1 MNEVVEIDFYHID
14 AFEVSVFLPI
24 YNALENIGIRSR
36 PILPDD
42 SISTSSYGYLDIDQ
56 CKKFYRTHKIKYYSQ
71 PNYNNAV
78 CTTQGAEF
86 LSLYNH
92 LRIRIPYGPGVYP
105 YGWGLSR
112 KSTIGFDCI
121 LVHGEYYRKYLSN
134 FVSIDKIHVVG
145 YPRYD
150 DFFSRKSNNK
160 KTTSCFGI
168 DSKLNTILLLP
179 TWGANSSLDRL
190 LDFTKKLQDRFNI
203 LLKPHH
209 LSVLRRPDIL
219 NTFEDSKSIVLR
231 KSDDL
236 IKAISVSDII
246 ICDIRSCSF
255 GESIL
260 ANKKTIGLA
269 LNESDRQWVTQ
280 AQLDKISYIAYNIND
295 VNNYIEEYLKYD
307 EFSKS
312 RGIWIQDKV
321 EFSDGSS
328 SAMTAKILQECIN
341 TYHIPL
347 FKRILRKY
355 FSLIFTK
362 GRVNQRLSTKIVSML
377 HLLIIKCFGNYK

>member
-1 MNEVVEIDFYHID
+1 MIEIDFYHID

-24 YNALENIGIRSR
+24 YHALENIGVRPR
-36 PILPDD
+36 PILPNDA
-42 SISTSSYGYLDIDQ
+42 ISTASIGYLNINQ
-56 CKKFYRTHKIKYYSQ
+56 CIKFYKKNKIKYYST
-71 PNYNNAV
+71 PNYNNPV

-86 LSLYNH
+86 LSLYRN
-92 LRIRIPYGPGVYP
+92 LRIRIPYGPGIYP
-105 YGWGLSR
+105 YGWGLTR

-121 LVHGEYYRKYLSN
+121 LVHGRYYKKYLSCFTGIN
-134 FVSIDKIHVVG
+134 KIHVVG

-150 DFFSRKSNNK
+150 DFFSGKSNNK

-168 DSKLNTILLLP
+168 DSKLNTILMLP
-179 TWGANSSLDRL
+179 TWGENSSLDRL
-190 LDFTKKLQDRFNI
+190 LEFTKKLQDRFNI

-209 LSVLRRPDIL
+209 LSIVKRPDIL

-269 LNESDRQWVTQ
+269 LNESDRQWVSQ

-295 VNNYIEEYLKYD
+295 VTNYIEEYVKYD

-321 EFSDGSS
+321 EILNGSS
-328 SAMTAKILQECIN
+328 SEMTAKILQECIN
-341 TYHIPL
+341 TYHISL
-347 FKRILRKY
+347 FKKILRKY

-362 GRVNQRLSTKIVSML
+362 GGVDQRLSTKISSLL
-377 HLLIIKCFGNYK
+377 HFLIIKSLGNYK